1 MPAQRVNNFPLPE
14 GTTELS
20 LNQLQSL
27 LKDEE
32 YLTHYV
38 INKAYNELNE
48 IETLDLELE
57 KLKVLNEQFDD
68 LINRKLKDHMEDVDD
83 KIEQMSTKLLDI
95 GEYKQMLKEDFN
107 SGTIKQVLDLYL
119 QKVKKIE
126 LDPLIKAIETN
137 PFDNTVQEKYI
148 EKLTKWKK
156 MNVLFDSLV

>member
-1 MPAQRVNNFPLPE
+1 MPAKKVEVFPLPD

-20 LNQLQSL
+20 LHQLQSL

-57 KLKVLNEQFDD
+57 RLKGLNEQFDD
-68 LINRKLKDHMEDVDD
+68 LINRKLRDHMEDVDNR
-83 KIEQMSTKLLDI
+83 IEQMSTKLLDI
-95 GEYKQMLKEDFN
+95 GEYKQMLKIDFD

-126 LDPLIKAIETN
+126 IDPLIKAIETN
-137 PFDNTVQEKYI
+137 PFDNAAQEKYI

-156 MNVLFDSLV
+156 MHVLFDSLV